1 LCDARAACF
10 AESYLIAV
18 LLDVLLGT
26 LEDLLGVLL
35 GSGRGLSIGGGLLG
49 GPRLVAL
56 ATLESGLRDGGLRNH
71 REEARATASAKCQWR
86 AGRRDARP
94 EANARRGVGSADDP
108 GRDTYHLVL
117 LGVVCTRGLEGL
129 RDGKRVSSARER
141 PSKGWRTAEK
151 TRAKPYATRKKA
163 QNLEHFASVTE
174 FHTIRKT
181 PRFYAFA
188 S

>member
-18 LLDVLLGT
+18 LLDVLLGA
-26 LEDLLGVLL
+26 LEDLLRVLL

-86 AGRRDARP
+86 AGRLDARP
-94 EANARRGVGSADDP
+94 EASARRSVWSVDDR
-108 GRDTYHLVL
+108 GRNTYHLVL
-117 LGVVCTRGLEGL
+117 LGVVCTRGLEGTA
-129 RDGKRVSSARER
+129 RRKEGQRGARTPVIRRREKKSEQNPTMREEISS
-141 PSKGWRTAEK
+141 RTQSQTSDK
-151 TRAKPYATRKKA
+151 YA
-163 QNLEHFASVTE
+163 QLPV
-174 FHTIRKT
+174 
-181 PRFYAFA
+181 
-188 S
+188 